1 LLCFFENRADCLG
14 TCWGKSLVV
23 NPPCG
28 GRRRRRK
35 AGRTKEYYPQRWL
48 SQRII
53 SCGERERERER
64 ENVGFLLCSAVRVQ
78 VRVFRIW
85 LHKVSRFDEPWRED
99 HNISHLAYR
108 HRLGSQIYKV
118 SISWLLY
125 FVIMLAGAGCRLVSS
140 LIFIDKLIQV
150 KG

>member
-1 LLCFFENRADCLG
+1 MWRKKKKEE
-14 TCWGKSLVV
+14 
-23 NPPCG
+23 
-28 GRRRRRK
+28 GREDKGILPAAVAFPANHILRREK
-35 AGRTKEYYPQRWL
+35 
-48 SQRII
+48 
-53 SCGERERERER
+53 ERERKRERER

-125 FVIMLAGAGCRLVSS
+125 FVIMLAGGWVQIGQL
-140 LIFIDKLIQV
+140 LNLY
-150 KG
+150 